1 MGIGRKPGFHAA
13 WLVLMI
19 GLAGCQSTPAP
30 EADLVTTVGGR
41 SVQSAPAKSA
51 VQEAR
56 GLGRPDAPVAIVEFS
71 DYQCPVCRRFHL
83 EVLPRLRTRFIDT
96 GQVQWFFRD
105 LPLSM
110 HRESLP
116 AALAARCAADQGKF
130 WPMNEALFVRQ
141 AQLGTALYPQ
151 LAQQLALDAGR
162 FKACTASPDTRRR
175 VQRDARE
182 AQQFGITGTPG
193 FLLGRY
199 DGQRLEIARAATG
212 FADFDTFAREI
223 EQLLSG
229 PQR

>member
-1 MGIGRKPGFHAA
+1 MGIGMQPGFRAA
-13 WLVLMI
+13 WLALVI
-19 GLAGCQSTPAP
+19 GLAGCQSAP
-30 EADLVTTVGGR
+30 PPEVELVTPVGGR
-41 SVQSAPAKSA
+41 GVPSAPAEPA

-56 GLGRPDAPVAIVEFS
+56 GLGRPDAPVAIVEYS

-83 EVLPRLRTRFIDT
+83 EVLPRLRARYIDT

-110 HRESLP
+110 HREALP

-130 WPMNEALFVRQ
+130 WPMNEALFARQ
-141 AQLGTALYPQ
+141 AQLGAALYPQ
-151 LAQQLALDAGR
+151 LAQQLALDGGR
-162 FKACTASPDTRRR
+162 FNTCMASPDTRRR

-199 DGQRLEIARAATG
+199 DGERLEVARSATG
-212 FADFDTFAREI
+212 FADYETFAREI
-223 EQLLSG
+223 EQLLAG
-229 PQR
+229 PRR